1 VDKLRTVET
10 VDILHTVETVD
21 ILRTVESVD
30 ILRTVETSNL
40 VHRVPEVNY
49 IALTL
54 IYYLFIFYGSAAQR
68 GLWPPRSLRFMIT
81 HNDAP
86 QSVGLLWTSDQ
97 LVAET
102 ST

>member
-1 VDKLRTVET
+1 MADVSTFVFIFLYVRKFLRCKRVLGLKFMTVG
-10 VDILHTVETVD
+10 
-21 ILRTVESVD
+21 
-30 ILRTVETSNL
+30 
-40 VHRVPEVNY
+40 
-49 IALTL
+49 
-54 IYYLFIFYGSAAQR
+54 LFIIIFSGCAAHR
-68 GLWPPRSLRFMIT
+68 GLWPPRSRGFLIT